1 MQHPLRR
8 FSVSMAGSLV
18 GQLDTLVEATGYR
31 NRSRALSDMV
41 RAQLVEHRAYHGN
54 QEIVGTITIVYD
66 HHKRGVQA
74 LLTEIQHRQQHLI
87 VSTMHIHLDHH
98 NCLEVLAVRGRARDV
113 KKIADRLIATRGVK
127 HGRLTVTT
135 TGEQFTV

>member
-87 VSTMHIHLDHH
+87 VSTMHIHLDHQ

>member
-87 VSTMHIHLDHH
+87 VSTMHIHLDHQ

-135 TGEQFTV
+135 GEQFTA